1 MRKKLVIIC
10 FFLISILALGKINDT
25 LKMFDETE
33 KVAIENKIK
42 EISDNKNIAIYV
54 NSYMEDEGFV
64 VEQAEKIVILN
75 LIKAADNKFKIEL
88 KLTKDM
94 ELEDVQNDI
103 DNLLNINEQYLKEK
117 ALGKYVLEILNG
129 LNEVLTGV
137 KIEEPLV
144 VEEEIVEEKENK
156 FFIIMGIIFF
166 IIFAMII
173 RILMVKYKKSF
184 KEEIEIVSRKKY

>member
-1 MRKKLVIIC
+1 MRKKLMIIC

-25 LKMFDETE
+25 LNMFGETE
-33 KVAIENKIK
+33 KITIENKIK
-42 EISDNKNIAIYV
+42 EISDNKDIAIYV

-75 LIKAADNKFKIEL
+75 LIKTTNNKFKVEL

-94 ELEDVQNDI
+94 ELEDVQDDI

-117 ALGKYVLEILNG
+117 SLSKYVLEILNG

-137 KIEEPLV
+137 KIEEPIV
-144 VEEEIVEEKENK
+144 VEEEIVEEKQSK
-156 FFIIMGIIFF
+156 FYIIMGIIFF

>member
-1 MRKKLVIIC
+1 MRKKLMIIC

-25 LKMFDETE
+25 LNMFGEIE
-33 KVAIENKIK
+33 KITIENKIK
-42 EISDNKNIAIYV
+42 EISDNKDIAIYV

-75 LIKAADNKFKIEL
+75 LIKTTNNKFKVEL

-94 ELEDVQNDI
+94 ELEDVQDDI

-117 ALGKYVLEILNG
+117 SLSKYVLEILNG

-137 KIEEPLV
+137 KIEEPIV
-144 VEEEIVEEKENK
+144 VEEEIVEEKQSK
-156 FFIIMGIIFF
+156 FYIIMGIIFF

>member
-1 MRKKLVIIC
+1 MRKKLMIIC
-10 FFLISILALGKINDT
+10 FFLMSMLALGKINDT
-25 LKMFDETE
+25 LNMFGETE
-33 KVAIENKIK
+33 KITIENKIK
-42 EISDNKNIAIYV
+42 EISDNKDIAIYV

-75 LIKAADNKFKIEL
+75 LIKTTNNKFKVEL

-94 ELEDVQNDI
+94 ELEDVQDDI

-117 ALGKYVLEILNG
+117 SLSKYVLEILNG

-137 KIEEPLV
+137 KIEEPIV
-144 VEEEIVEEKENK
+144 VEEEIVEEKQSK
-156 FFIIMGIIFF
+156 FYIIMGIIFF